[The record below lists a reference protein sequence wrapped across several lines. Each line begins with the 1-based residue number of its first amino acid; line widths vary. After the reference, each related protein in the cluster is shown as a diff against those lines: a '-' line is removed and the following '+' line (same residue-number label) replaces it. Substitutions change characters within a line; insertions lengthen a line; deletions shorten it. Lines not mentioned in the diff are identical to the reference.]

1 MKTIGACLLVFFLGA
16 ALVFLMVPAGAP
28 VPTRSESTNAA
39 ATTADTV
46 VTIVVPPSVELGS
59 LDSSSGVLRG
69 NFLLKNPNNFPVI
82 NAEITCRVISASGE
96 AVGTYTFTIYESIT
110 ANGSKAMNRY
120 QFGEW
125 PQQGRGLRCNGNKA
139 VKR

>member
-16 ALVFLMVPAGAP
+16 SLVFLMVPADAP
-28 VPTRSESTNAA
+28 VPTRSESTNVTTAA
-39 ATTADTV
+39 ATV
-46 VTIVVPPSVELGS
+46 VTVVVPPSVELGS

-69 NFLLKNPNNFPVI
+69 NFLLKNPNNFPVV
-82 NAEITCRVISASGE
+82 NAEITCRIISASGA
-96 AVGTYTFTIYESIT
+96 AVGAYTFTIYEPIA